1 MTKLQREQLERAA
14 MEKLMTCLSG
24 INNTSGSETD
34 KNEADAVYALVRSL
48 DILNCTLIE
57 D

>member
-1 MTKLQREQLERAA
+1 MTKLQRDQMEQAV

-24 INNTSGSETD
+24 INSTSKAEAD
-34 KNEADAVYALVRSL
+34 KNEADAVYALMRSL